1 MSMLT
6 NAPGCRTVCKGAPGE
21 DMMQLV
27 AAFKNLRTQGLT
39 EAQALL
45 LAADPEQVSAM
56 LPGDSLGALAGTA
69 AAIVSSGCAECAV
82 NLAYAN

>member
-1 MSMLT
+1 LSRDLQRDARRRRNPT
-6 NAPGCRTVCKGAPGE
+6 RCCFKG
-21 DMMQLV
+21 
-27 AAFKNLRTQGLT
+27 LRAKGVS

-45 LAADPEQVSAM
+45 LAADPEQVAAL

-82 NLAYAN
+82 NLAYSN